1 MAAGDETPSGSGP
14 PDPGRVSASRAWG
27 PTPRRWVP
35 GETTPRRAP
44 GTPHARRSAL
54 SPVPEDD
61 EPQTSPRRSALSPLE
76 DDEPGSS
83 PRRSALSPY
92 EDGEGG
98 ADGPRRSAL
107 SPYEDAEPESDA
119 PRRSAVSPL
128 PPQDAHAIRPRR
140 SAFTPT
146 EPDEEPAARRY
157 GRFRDD
163 DVDNTE
169 DGEASPGARAAAA
182 PRRSSEDA
190 VAARAMQP
198 SLPDLGATPDTAAS
212 PAEAPRTLPA
222 ADGALPLSP
231 PSPSVQP
238 PLPVLSGPVE
248 AEFANTELLPPAARA
263 WLDAPV
269 TVEPAT
275 VEAAA
280 HAAEVAAAPEIA
292 EVAMAVAETQELLEQ
307 EDLMVSEGG
316 HPVETSLLGDD
327 TATWLFGSALTGED
341 HSLYRRP
348 GPGEPETQVDLT
360 PIVIDD
366 PEYDVRKGT
375 SPRPKATPR
384 PARTHRTTPRRG
396 RSARRV
402 RAAWRDHRRL
412 LTISGVVLALLLVVG
427 VGGYLLSRYDPTV
440 ASITQGPLTLPPT
453 AGDFARDPSQGSSPS
468 VHPGSKIQTVSA
480 TYSLNGTQ
488 EFVAI
493 AYRPQT
499 DPSAALAEIQARNIT
514 KVNGGAC
521 GRATDQSRMA
531 CAVVSGT
538 TAVLLM
544 TLVDQSADELV
555 AAAQSVAAGIGK
567 T

>member
-1 MAAGDETPSGSGP
+1 M
-14 PDPGRVSASRAWG
+14 
-27 PTPRRWVP
+27 
-35 GETTPRRAP
+35 
-44 GTPHARRSAL
+44 
-54 SPVPEDD
+54 
-61 EPQTSPRRSALSPLE
+61 SPLE

-92 EDGEGG
+92 EDDQ
-98 ADGPRRSAL
+98 ADTQGPRRSAV
-107 SPYEDAEPESDA
+107 SPYEDDEPDA
-119 PRRSAVSPL
+119 DGPRRSAVSPL
-128 PPQDAHAIRPRR
+128 PPEDAQGVRPRR

-146 EPDEEPAARRY
+146 EPDEEPAERRY
-157 GRFRDD
+157 GWFRDD
-163 DVDNTE
+163 EDDRDDPD
-169 DGEASPGARAAAA
+169 DGEGAAGARSAA
-182 PRRSSEDA
+182 PRRSSEFA
-190 VAARAMQP
+190 VAARAIQP

-212 PAEAPRTLPA
+212 PAEAPRMLA
-222 ADGALPLSP
+222 ADDVTLPLSP

-238 PLPVLSGPVE
+238 PLPVLSAPVE

-263 WLDAPV
+263 WLVDEPVPETPREAPEAPRGAEPEEMEDPRPPATLDRLYAPV
-269 TVEPAT
+269 TVKTST

-280 HAAEVAAAPEIA
+280 HAAEYAATPEIS
-292 EVAMAVAETQELLEQ
+292 EVATAVAETQELLAQ

-316 HPVETSLLGDD
+316 RPVEASLLGDD
-327 TATWLFGSALTGED
+327 TATWLFGSALTGDD

-412 LTISGVVLALLLVVG
+412 LTISGIVMALLLVVG
-427 VGGYLLSRYDPTV
+427 VGGYLFSRYDPTV
-440 ASITQGPLTLPPT
+440 ASIAQGPLTLPPT

-480 TYSLNGTQ
+480 TYSLNGNQ

-555 AAAQSVAAGIGK
+555 AAAQSVSGGIGK